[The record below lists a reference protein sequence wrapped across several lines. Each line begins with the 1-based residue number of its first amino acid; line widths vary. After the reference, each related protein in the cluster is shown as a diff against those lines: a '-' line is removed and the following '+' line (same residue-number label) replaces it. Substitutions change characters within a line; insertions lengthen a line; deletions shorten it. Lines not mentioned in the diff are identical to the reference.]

1 MSNTKLP
8 PQTSA
13 TDTSNWDDK
22 VFTSPKVTSVNKIIK
37 NKARREMILNGPES
51 KTPRTAKN
59 PDIEYIKKVT
69 Y

>member
-22 VFTSPKVTSVNKIIK
+22 VFTTPVVNSVGKIIK
-37 NKARREMILNGPES
+37 NKEKREMILNAPER
-51 KTPRTAKN
+51 KRRKYPKN
-59 PDIEYIKKVT
+59 PDILRSKKQ
-69 Y
+69 